1 MSTGEHDPSSGPANQ
16 PGFSSMTER
25 PGTERPGTS
34 ADAVDVVVHRLDV
47 GSSQLGAFEKLLTR
61 DERARAGR
69 VRQGDRRAGFIVGR
83 GHLRVLLGQVLGC
96 RPDAVPIVDGRGEKP
111 RLDETAQARVRFS
124 VAHSAQ
130 LVLCALA
137 MDHDIGVDVE
147 HEDDAVEWEA
157 IAARVF
163 TAAERAALGAL
174 HPDARRGAFFDGW
187 TRKEAVIKA
196 TGEGLRRP
204 LTSFAVSVEPHR
216 AAMLSCD
223 PALGTPES
231 WVLAPV
237 PVPLGYR
244 AAVAVRGRRTPM
256 SLRLWP

>member
-1 MSTGEHDPSSGPANQ
+1 MSTGESGETRPPEATGE
-16 PGFSSMTER
+16 PGA
-25 PGTERPGTS
+25 TERPGTS
-34 ADAVDVVVHRLDV
+34 ADIVDVLVHRLDL
-47 GSSQLGAFEKLLTR
+47 GSSELHALEGLLTP

-69 VRQGDRRAGFIVGR
+69 IRQDDRRAGFIVGR
-83 GHLRVLLGQVLGC
+83 GRLRVLLGEVLRC
-96 RPDAVPIVDGRGEKP
+96 RPDAVPIVDGPGEKP
-111 RLDETAQARVRFS
+111 RLDEATQARVRFS

-130 LVLCALA
+130 LVLWALA

-147 HEDDAVEWEA
+147 LVDDAVAWEA
-157 IAARVF
+157 IATRVL

-174 HPDARRGAFFDGW
+174 HPGVRRDAFFDCW

-223 PALGTPES
+223 PTLGTPAS

-237 PVPLGYR
+237 SVPPGYR
-244 AAVAVRGRRTPM
+244 AAVAVRGRRTPV